1 MLAKWKDGEV
11 KLFAGPL
18 TQNTLQQKLLWWCPL

>member
-11 KLFAGPL
+11 KLFAAPL
-18 TQNTLQQKLLWWCPL
+18 TQNTSQQKLRWWCP